1 MPKEAVVMA
10 RVFIVS
16 LVVLL
21 TLSIVPAHADE
32 GMWPVNLLN
41 QAPYKTWQKAGLEL
55 SPRQLYNPKGE
66 DISDAIVQ
74 VGGGTG
80 SFVSPEGLIVTNHHV
95 AFGALQRQSSVEANL
110 MDEGFLARSRA
121 DEIPA
126 PGYKAYVLKDVREVT
141 QDVVAKVNDKMTDL
155 ERFKTIEKARKTVVE
170 KAEKNKDIEAR
181 VVEFY
186 GGREY
191 HLYTYMKIKDVR
203 IVYAPPGALG
213 VYGGETDNWMWPRHT
228 ADFSFLRAYVA
239 PDGTTAEYAT
249 DNVPYKP
256 QHHLPFSVAPLRD
269 GDFTMVMGYPGR
281 TSRHNSSYSVDYVI
295 NRYYGDR
302 IEQYGDLIE
311 MLEKLGEQ
319 DQEAAVRT
327 ASTVRS
333 LANSHKNNQG
343 MLEGLKRYNLLA
355 QKKKQEQAMRDY
367 ISDHADAAKTYG
379 DVLDKIAARYE
390 DYTSYAP
397 QLAALK
403 RMVYWNTAMR
413 SAYAV
418 SKWAHER
425 DKNDLERDSGY
436 QDRDEDRRREALA
449 LAERRYHP
457 VADEAILR
465 YYLTTLIDMS
475 ATSSVPEV
483 DRILEGVVGDGESPA
498 IDQFVSGLYDNT
510 NVTDKDACLDMFGKS
525 KRDLAKMNDAM
536 IDFAMRI
543 VESEETLDDRYDA
556 FQGAMSQLA
565 PKLIAMRS
573 MVSPTP
579 LYPDATF
586 TMRVSVG
593 AVSGYSPRDAVH
605 YDPFTTLTGVI
616 QKHTGQDPFD
626 APDKLFALHKA
637 RDYGS
642 YEDPAL
648 GDVPSCFL
656 STDDVTGGNSGSPIL
671 NKDGHIIGLV
681 FDGNYEAISADYQF
695 IPELTRTINVDSRYV
710 LFLVDKFAE
719 ATELMEELTVVG
731 APERGAMR

>member
-1 MPKEAVVMA
+1 MCRIFV
-10 RVFIVS
+10 VS
-16 LVVLL
+16 LVVLF
-21 TLSIVPAHADE
+21 TLSIVPAQADE
-32 GMWPVNLLN
+32 GMWPVDHLDK
-41 QAPYKTWQKAGLEL
+41 APYKAWQKAGLEL
-55 SPRQLYNPKGE
+55 NPKQLYNPKGE
-66 DISDAIVQ
+66 AISDAIVQ

-80 SFVSPEGLIVTNHHV
+80 SFVSPEGLILTNHHV
-95 AFGALQRQSSVEANL
+95 AFGALQRQSSVTSNL
-110 MDEGFLARSRA
+110 MDEGFLARSRT

-126 PGYKAYVLKDVREVT
+126 PGYKAYVLKDVKDVT
-141 QDVVAKVNDKMTDL
+141 KNVLSKVKDSMTDL
-155 ERFKTIEKARKTVVE
+155 DRYKAIEKGRKTVVE
-170 KAEKNKDIEAR
+170 KAEKNKDVEAR

-239 PDGTTAEYAT
+239 PDGKTAEYST

-302 IEQYGDLIE
+302 IEQYGDLID
-311 MLEKLGEQ
+311 MLETLGEK
-319 DQEAAVRT
+319 DEEAAVRT

-343 MLEGLKRYNLLA
+343 MLEGLKRYGLLD
-355 QKKKQEQAMRDY
+355 QKKEQEQAIRDY
-367 ISDHADAAKTYG
+367 IKGHPDAGKKYG
-379 DVLDKIAARYE
+379 NVLDKIEAGYA

-425 DKNDLERDSGY
+425 DKKDLDRDSGY
-436 QDRDEDRRREALA
+436 QDRDEDRRREALE

-465 YYLTTLIDMS
+465 YYLTTLVDMS
-475 ATSSVPEV
+475 AKSPVPEV
-483 DRILEGVVGDGESPA
+483 AQILEGVVGDGEAPA
-498 IDQFVSGLYDNT
+498 IDQFVSELYDDT
-510 NVTDKDACLDMFGKS
+510 KVTDKEACLGMFGKS
-525 KRDLAKMNDAM
+525 KRDLAKLNDAM

-543 VESEETLDDRYDA
+543 VESEQTLDDRYES
-556 FQGAMSQLA
+556 FNGAMSKLA
-565 PKLIAMRS
+565 PQLIELRS
-573 MVSPTP
+573 MVSDTP
-579 LYPDATF
+579 MYPDATF

-593 AVSGYSPRDAVH
+593 AVTGYSPRDAVH

-616 QKHTGQDPFD
+616 EKHTGVEPFD

-637 RDYGS
+637 KDYGI

-648 GDVPSCFL
+648 GGVPSCFL

-671 NKDGHIIGLV
+671 NKDGEIIGLV

-710 LFLVDKFAE
+710 LFLVDKFAG
-719 ATELMEELTVVG
+719 ATELMQELTVVG
-731 APERGAMR
+731 APEKGAMR